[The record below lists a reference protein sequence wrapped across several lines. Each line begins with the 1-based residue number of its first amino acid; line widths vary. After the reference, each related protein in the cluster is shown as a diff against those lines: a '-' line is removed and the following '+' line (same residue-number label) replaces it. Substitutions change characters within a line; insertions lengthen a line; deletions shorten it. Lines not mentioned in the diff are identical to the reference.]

1 MSPQSPEADGACGG
15 AAGRSTLTS
24 AIISVLFWAA
34 GCSSDRSPVEPELPP
49 DSIAESGWQ
58 VVPTAPMSPPF
69 ARHDD
74 LFFLDPSLGWLVNTR
89 GEVFR
94 TQDGAGS
101 WTLIHNQ
108 ANTFYR
114 AVGFATAAKGWLGN
128 LNFFNNPT
136 PDNALFETADGG
148 VTWTNI
154 TTRIIGAKPVGIC
167 GIHVLDPQTVFAVGR
182 WNGPAAF
189 VRTFDGGATWQGVDL
204 SLLATGLVDV
214 YFFDRQDGIIVGG
227 VGVGNAPAAQDSS
240 RTVIL
245 ATRDGGSTWERRYLS
260 TRQGKW
266 AWKISFPS
274 RQVGYV
280 STQGPTPDGVVLKT
294 VDGGQTWTE
303 LAAAPGY
310 GFSGIGFISDLVGW
324 VAADTTAFATTNGGA
339 DWHQVKLGRNVN
351 RFRFLSPALG
361 LAAGEV
367 VYRFQTTSNP

>member
-1 MSPQSPEADGACGG
+1 
-15 AAGRSTLTS
+15 
-24 AIISVLFWAA
+24 
-34 GCSSDRSPVEPELPP
+34 
-49 DSIAESGWQ
+49 
-58 VVPTAPMSPPF
+58 MSPPF

-154 TTRIIGAKPVGIC
+154 TTRIIGANPVGIC

-351 RFRFLSPALG
+351 RFRFLSPTLG
-361 LAAGEV
+361 FAAGEV
-367 VYRFQTTSNP
+367 LYRFQTTSNP